1 MKDIAAAANCSANTV
16 SRALRDCADIGDE
29 TKEKIKRI
37 AAELNYVPDNIA
49 GSLRYGKTNLI
60 ALVASSLTDP
70 FVAAASDML
79 VRRLR
84 DKGFIPILM
93 IARGDR
99 RGALL
104 ADIKA
109 NRVCAVISFFDPDDD
124 IKEYCKGGGGTPL
137 LVMGNTS
144 DSAVSSVGVDDR
156 ACGELV
162 AKAFAESEKRRPC
175 YVGCNCGESDR
186 LRRDGFARAL
196 AETGATCDEYVA
208 ADEGLRD
215 KLIQSDNDFIFC
227 YNDEV
232 AAAVA
237 GELDRAGYPDA
248 TVFGVDG
255 VFRYL
260 PIYKKVNTVCGD
272 IVAMTDSAADI
283 IAEMVINGGAQPSR
297 KVFPVEVVK
306 VK

>member
-124 IKEYCKGGGGTPL
+124 IKEYCRGGGHPASHNGQYFRQRRQFGGRGRPR
-137 LVMGNTS
+137 VR
-144 DSAVSSVGVDDR
+144 R
-156 ACGELV
+156 ACC
-162 AKAFAESEKRRPC
+162 K
-175 YVGCNCGESDR
+175 
-186 LRRDGFARAL
+186 
-196 AETGATCDEYVA
+196 
-208 ADEGLRD
+208 
-215 KLIQSDNDFIFC
+215 
-227 YNDEV
+227 
-232 AAAVA
+232 
-237 GELDRAGYPDA
+237 
-248 TVFGVDG
+248 GVC
-255 VFRYL
+255 R
-260 PIYKKVNTVCGD
+260 I
-272 IVAMTDSAADI
+272 
-283 IAEMVINGGAQPSR
+283 
-297 KVFPVEVVK
+297 
-306 VK
+306 

>member
-1 MKDIAAAANCSANTV
+1 MAGTVKLKDIAAAANCSANTV

-124 IKEYCKGGGGTPL
+124 IKEYCRGGGHP
-137 LVMGNTS
+137 
-144 DSAVSSVGVDDR
+144 SSRNGQYFRQRRQFGGRGRPRVRR
-156 ACGELV
+156 ACR
-162 AKAFAESEKRRPC
+162 K
-175 YVGCNCGESDR
+175 
-186 LRRDGFARAL
+186 
-196 AETGATCDEYVA
+196 
-208 ADEGLRD
+208 
-215 KLIQSDNDFIFC
+215 
-227 YNDEV
+227 
-232 AAAVA
+232 
-237 GELDRAGYPDA
+237 
-248 TVFGVDG
+248 GVC
-255 VFRYL
+255 R
-260 PIYKKVNTVCGD
+260 I
-272 IVAMTDSAADI
+272 
-283 IAEMVINGGAQPSR
+283 
-297 KVFPVEVVK
+297 
-306 VK
+306 